1 VSFSVK
7 PLPLALL
14 AALAASVPAAAQTT
28 QTGQAAPAASTGVT
42 TLAPVLVQGAR
53 DASPTSGADYVA
65 TRSRSGT
72 KSDAALIDTPQ
83 TINVITRNEMDERGV
98 TSVAQAVRYT
108 PGVFAQYGDN
118 DVRYDWLTVRGFTP
132 SRYLD
137 GLLLPFGARG
147 YSQPRIDTYGLE
159 RIEILKGPSS
169 GMYGQSAPGGLVNM
183 TSKRPTAEPFNEV
196 VLQAGSF
203 NRYQGAFDF
212 SGPADEEGK
221 FLYRLTGTLRDSDTQ
236 YQHVDDERQFIAP
249 SFTWRPS
256 SDTSLNL
263 SAQYQK
269 ITSHGGGGA
278 PVLPVIGTLEKSA
291 TAGYIPRDRFVGEPG
306 YDIFTNEQAMVG
318 YTLDHR
324 MNDTWSLRQSARYT
338 NVDTNTRRVQIGAM
352 LSDTQA
358 VRYAWAFPETSHT
371 FQIDNQL
378 NAKFNAGPTRHDV
391 TFGLDYLREKS
402 RYNESSLGL
411 MLPPASPLFNVFDPD
426 YGTPVTRPAT
436 ATKINMTRSQLGLY
450 AQDQIEL
457 DRLRFTFAG
466 RYDWTEGTTHNGVAG
481 SGGQWAWTSRTADAD
496 RFTGRAGVTY
506 RFDNGIAPY
515 FSYSTSFQPMTGITR
530 DGSPLKPT
538 TGEQYEA
545 GVKFQPDGYAS
556 FVTLSAFQITQ
567 KNVSTPDPVNTSFVV
582 QTGEAQVQGIELE
595 GKASFDNG
603 LDLTMSY
610 ALSDSEVTKTN
621 VAAQRGNQ
629 MIFVPRHQ
637 AALWADYTL
646 RDGPLQGVG
655 VGAGVTYRGGFYGDL
670 NNRYA
675 IPAVTL
681 VDAAIRYDLG
691 RASPT
696 LAGAQVALNVS
707 NLFDKRYVANCLGT
721 AVSCYWG
728 AERTVMA
735 TLRYRW

>member
-1 VSFSVK
+1 MVFSIK
-7 PLPLALL
+7 PPPLALL
-14 AALAASVPAAAQTT
+14 AALATSATAVAQT
-28 QTGQAAPAASTGVT
+28 STPVDVT
-42 TLAPVLVQGAR
+42 TLAPIVVQSAQ
-53 DASPTSGADYVA
+53 DASPTSGDDYVA
-65 TRSRSGT
+65 TRSRSST

-83 TINVITRNEMDERGV
+83 TVNIITRREMNERGV
-98 TSVAQAVRYT
+98 TSLAQAVRYT

-137 GLLLPFGARG
+137 GLLLPFGSRG

-159 RIEILKGPSS
+159 RVEILKGPSS
-169 GMYGQSAPGGLVNM
+169 GLYGQSAPGGLVNM

-196 VLQAGSF
+196 VLQVGNF
-203 NRYQGAFDF
+203 NRYQGSFDF

-236 YQHVDDERQFIAP
+236 YQHVDDNRGFIAP

-263 SAQYQK
+263 TAQYQK

-278 PVLPVIGTLEKSA
+278 PVLPVIGTLEKGSD
-291 TAGYIPRDRFVGEPG
+291 GYIPRDRFVGEPG
-306 YDIFTNEQAMVG
+306 YDIFTNEQTMVG

-324 MNDTWSLRQSARYT
+324 INDTWSLRQSTRYT

-352 LSDTQA
+352 VSESEA
-358 VRYAWAFPETSHT
+358 IRYAWAFPETSRI

-378 NAKFNAGPTRHDV
+378 NAKFQAGPTHHDV

-411 MLPPASPLFNVFDPD
+411 LLPPASPLFDVFDPQ
-426 YGTPVTRPAT
+426 YGTPVTRPPT
-436 ATKINMTRSQLGLY
+436 ATKINMTRSQLGIY

-466 RYDWTEGTTHNGVAG
+466 RYDWTDGTTDNGTLG
-481 SGGQWAWTSRTADAD
+481 GDGQWNWASRDADAD
-496 RFTGRAGVTY
+496 RFTGRVGVIY
-506 RFDNGIAPY
+506 RFDNGLAPY
-515 FSYSTSFQPMTGITR
+515 LSYSTSFQPMTGVTR
-530 DGSPLKPT
+530 SGAALKPT

-545 GVKFQPDGYAS
+545 GVKFQPDGVAS

-567 KNVSTPDPVNTSFVV
+567 ENVSTPDPVNTSFVV
-582 QTGEAQVQGIELE
+582 QTGQAQVQGIELE

-610 ALSDSEVTKTN
+610 ALSDSEITKTN
-621 VAAQRGNQ
+621 TASQRGNELN
-629 MIFVPRHQ
+629 FVPRHQ
-637 AALWADYTL
+637 ASLWADYTL

-655 VGAGVTYRGGFYGDL
+655 LGAGVTYRGSFYGDL
-670 NNRYA
+670 NNQYA

-691 RASPT
+691 RASPV

-728 AERTVMA
+728 GERTVMA

>member
-1 VSFSVK
+1 MSFSVK

-14 AALAASVPAAAQTT
+14 AAFAASASVAAQPAPSAAADV
-28 QTGQAAPAASTGVT
+28 ST
-42 TLAPVLVQGAR
+42 LSPVVVQGSS

-83 TINVITRNEMDERGV
+83 TINVITRNEMDWRGV
-98 TSVAQAVRYT
+98 TSLAQAVRYT

-118 DVRYDWLTVRGFTP
+118 DVRYDWLTIRGFTP
-132 SRYLD
+132 ARYLD

-147 YSQPRIDTYGLE
+147 YAQPRIDTYGLE

-169 GMYGQSAPGGLVNM
+169 GLYGQSAPGGLVNM
-183 TSKRPTAEPFNEV
+183 TSKRPTAEPINEV

-203 NRYQGAFDF
+203 NRYQGSFDF
-212 SGPADEEGK
+212 SGPADDEGK

-263 SAQYQK
+263 NVQYQK

-278 PVLPVIGTLEKSA
+278 PVLPVIGTLEKSS
-291 TAGYIPRDRFVGEPG
+291 AGYIPRDRFVGEPG
-306 YDIFTNEQAMVG
+306 YDIFTNEQTMVG

-324 MNDTWSLRQSARYT
+324 LNDTWSVRQSARYT

-352 LSDTQA
+352 ASETQA
-358 VRYAWAFPETSHT
+358 IRYAWAFPETAHA
-371 FQIDNQL
+371 FQIDNQV
-378 NAKFNAGPTRHDV
+378 NAKFTAGPTRHDL

-411 MLPPASPLFNVFDPD
+411 MLPPASPLFDVFNPD
-426 YGTPVTRPAT
+426 YGTPVTRPPT
-436 ATKINMTRSQLGLY
+436 ATKINMTRNQLGVY

-457 DRLRFTFAG
+457 DRLLFTLVG
-466 RYDWTEGTTHNGVAG
+466 RYDWTEGTTDTGARG
-481 SGGQWAWTSRTADAD
+481 SAGQWAWTSREADAN
-496 RFTGRAGVTY
+496 RFTGRLGVTY
-506 RFDNGIAPY
+506 RFDNGLAPY
-515 FSYSTSFQPMTGITR
+515 LSYSTSFQPVTGVLR

-545 GVKFQPDGYAS
+545 GIKFQPNGYAS
-556 FVTLSAFQITQ
+556 FVTLSAFQINQ
-567 KNVSTPDPVNTSFVV
+567 NNVSTPDPVNTSFVV
-582 QTGEAQVQGIELE
+582 QTGQVQVQGLELE

-610 ALSDSEVTKTN
+610 ALSDSEITKSN
-621 VAAQRGNQ
+621 NPAQRGNQ
-629 MIFVPRHQ
+629 LNFVPRHQ

-655 VGAGVTYRGGFYGDL
+655 LGAGVTYRGGFYGDL
-670 NNRYA
+670 NNNYA

-696 LAGAQVALNVS
+696 FAGAQVALNVS